1 MDAGQLA
8 ILITLL
14 TSFATTVLG
23 FFALKYK
30 ASAANVDR
38 LMSRTEGLE
47 LAEERC
53 QKRIEE
59 LHLKFGALMEANLKT
74 KQELY
79 EAKSQIVSLKAAE
92 AAQVK
97 ADLATNTAMTEKT
110 LDAVKELAIK
120 VESIKQADA

>member
-8 ILITLL
+8 LLITFMTTFI
-14 TSFATTVLG
+14 TSTLG

-38 LMSRTEGLE
+38 LMARTEGLE

-59 LHLKFGALMEANLKT
+59 LHSKLNALMEAGLKT
-74 KQELY
+74 KQELH
-79 EAKSQIVSLKAAE
+79 EAKSQIMTLKVVA
-92 AAQVK
+92 AAQDK
-97 ADLATNTAMTEKT
+97 AELAKNTALTEKT
-110 LDAVKELAIK
+110 LDVVKELAIK
-120 VESIKQADA
+120 VEAIKQADA